1 MSARTALRTA
11 TRAEHDRV
19 DAEFSAH
26 DLDSR
31 DGYARFLRAQAA
43 AHIPVERA
51 IEAAGAA
58 ELLPDWPARRRA
70 DALLADLADLDMT
83 PAREEHFTIDRSEA
97 ALWGAIYVLEGSRLG
112 GAVLRRQISAGLPAR
127 FLSPGEPGAWRSLT
141 DRLDERLRSAA
152 AIGEAITSARAVFAC
167 FEAAGSRPPER

>member
-26 DLDSR
+26 DLNSR

-43 AHIPVERA
+43 AHLPVERA
-51 IEAAGAA
+51 IEAAGATD
-58 ELLPDWPARRRA
+58 LLPDWAARRRA
-70 DALLADLADLDMT
+70 DALLADLAELGVA
-83 PAREEHFTIDRSEA
+83 PAAEENFTIGRGEA
-97 ALWGAIYVLEGSRLG
+97 SLLGAIYVLEGSRLG

-127 FLSPGEPGAWRSLT
+127 FLSPGAPGAWRSLT
-141 DRLDERLRSAA
+141 DRLDERLRSPA
-152 AIGEAITSARAVFAC
+152 AIDEAIASARAVFAC